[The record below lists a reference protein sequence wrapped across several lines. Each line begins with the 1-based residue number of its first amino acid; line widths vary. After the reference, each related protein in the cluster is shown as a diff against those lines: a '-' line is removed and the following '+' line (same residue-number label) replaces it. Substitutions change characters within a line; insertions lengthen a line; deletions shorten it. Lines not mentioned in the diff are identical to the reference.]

1 MVHDVLNH
9 TDSPS
14 QCCAMRWSV
23 GGSVQFV
30 KVPSHL
36 AIPVPCDE
44 NRAAASMDDGDQG
57 WCGEPRLSDI
67 QSSGPN
73 GLTSW
78 KSESTEQTYPGTIAL
93 LVMSLSMKR
102 ATLFIWCTPIC
113 TKVQHRSSCTV
124 WGHVDE
130 DCHGQPLARPHEEGC
145 HIALNGRHHFPLN
158 FLKAIA
164 GVEGIG
170 MSFIRPTKVAA
181 PMKDNAC
188 ERSITPAVDVA
199 SAKIPEPEGLFG
211 ISF

>member
-1 MVHDVLNH
+1 
-9 TDSPS
+9 
-14 QCCAMRWSV
+14 
-23 GGSVQFV
+23 VQFV

-44 NRAAASMDDGDQG
+44 NRAAASMDDEDQG

-130 DCHGQPLARPHEEGC
+130 DCHGQPLARPHEERC

-158 FLKAIA
+158 FWRLRRAPVPSLSKPQSHRRRKRHWH
-164 GVEGIG
+164 VLHQTNEG
-170 MSFIRPTKVAA
+170 RCP
-181 PMKDNAC
+181 N
-188 ERSITPAVDVA
+188 
-199 SAKIPEPEGLFG
+199 EGQCL
-211 ISF
+211 